1 MNFTMTTI
9 SLFIILS
16 TTVTLIRKKLN
27 EYAMHMLGTSSS
39 SVELTVTL
47 KCKLTVP
54 RVSIFQNFENR
65 FLRLSMRPF
74 VVSSKELNE
83 LVVTDFS
90 RNILQIL
97 DRRTALKRCTYRLGQ
112 SVLRALQFYVIK

>member
-27 EYAMHMLGTSSS
+27 EYAMHMLGTSLS
-39 SVELTVTL
+39 SVTVTL

-112 SVLRALQFYVIK
+112 SVLQALQFYVIK